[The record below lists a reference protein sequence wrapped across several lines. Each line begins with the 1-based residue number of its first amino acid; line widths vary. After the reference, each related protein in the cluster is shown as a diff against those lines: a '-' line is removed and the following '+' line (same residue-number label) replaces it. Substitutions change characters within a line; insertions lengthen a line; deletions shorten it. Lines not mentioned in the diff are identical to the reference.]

1 MTAQQLRYVITV
13 AETGSITEAARRL
26 FISQPSLSSAIR
38 ELETEAGIRIFSR
51 SRNGISIT
59 AEGMEFLGY
68 ARQVVQQAGLI
79 EEKYI
84 ARTQPKKRFAVS
96 TQHYSF
102 TAGAFVELVRSQR
115 GEAYEFILR
124 EGKTADVIR
133 EQLKADVMNREGTQE
148 VDPWKLSLI
157 DELADMLAEK
167 MAMQAEIRESGR
179 LLMKWDKQGNPYK
192 ESNPLYVHIK
202 AKEQS
207 ISVWRDK
214 LGLSNTVNPDRIK
227 QDAKRGVDT
236 EKDGLSNLLTQARDT
251 MNEIPNMD

>member
-1 MTAQQLRYVITV
+1 MTPAFEQLIKQSAKKFADKKAPKNPETQWRKG
-13 AETGSITEAARRL
+13 AEWMYDLLTG
-26 FISQPSLSSAIR
+26 
-38 ELETEAGIRIFSR
+38 
-51 SRNGISIT
+51 
-59 AEGMEFLGY
+59 
-68 ARQVVQQAGLI
+68 
-79 EEKYI
+79 
-84 ARTQPKKRFAVS
+84 
-96 TQHYSF
+96 
-102 TAGAFVELVRSQR
+102 
-115 GEAYEFILR
+115 
-124 EGKTADVIR
+124 GKTVDLLR
-133 EQLKADVMNREGTQE
+133 QQLKADVMNREGVSE

-167 MAMQAEIRESGR
+167 MAMQAEIREQGR
-179 LLMKWDKQGNPYK
+179 LLQKWDKNMNPYY

-251 MNEIPNMD
+251 MNEIPEME

>member
-1 MTAQQLRYVITV
+1 MTPEFEQLIKQSAKKFADKKAPKSPETQWRKG
-13 AETGSITEAARRL
+13 AEWMYDLLTG
-26 FISQPSLSSAIR
+26 
-38 ELETEAGIRIFSR
+38 
-51 SRNGISIT
+51 
-59 AEGMEFLGY
+59 
-68 ARQVVQQAGLI
+68 
-79 EEKYI
+79 
-84 ARTQPKKRFAVS
+84 
-96 TQHYSF
+96 
-102 TAGAFVELVRSQR
+102 
-115 GEAYEFILR
+115 
-124 EGKTADVIR
+124 GKTVDLLR
-133 EQLKADVMNREGTQE
+133 QQLKADVMNREGTSE
-148 VDPWKLSLI
+148 VEPWKLSLI

-214 LGLSNTVNPDRIK
+214 LGLSNTVNPERIK

-251 MNEIPNMD
+251 MNEIPEMD

>member
-1 MTAQQLRYVITV
+1 MTPEFEQLIKQSAKKFADKKAPKSPETQWRKG
-13 AETGSITEAARRL
+13 AEWMYDLLTG
-26 FISQPSLSSAIR
+26 
-38 ELETEAGIRIFSR
+38 
-51 SRNGISIT
+51 
-59 AEGMEFLGY
+59 
-68 ARQVVQQAGLI
+68 
-79 EEKYI
+79 
-84 ARTQPKKRFAVS
+84 
-96 TQHYSF
+96 
-102 TAGAFVELVRSQR
+102 
-115 GEAYEFILR
+115 
-124 EGKTADVIR
+124 GKTVDLLR
-133 EQLKADVMNREGTQE
+133 EQLKADVMNREGTSE
-148 VDPWKLSLI
+148 VEPWKLSLI

-251 MNEIPNMD
+251 MNEIPEID

>member
-1 MTAQQLRYVITV
+1 MT
-13 AETGSITEAARRL
+13 E
-26 FISQPSLSSAIR
+26 
-38 ELETEAGIRIFSR
+38 ELEKLVKA
-51 SRNGISIT
+51 T
-59 AEGMEFLGY
+59 AKKFADKRAPKNPE
-68 ARQVVQQAGLI
+68 
-79 EEKYI
+79 
-84 ARTQPKKRFAVS
+84 TQWRK
-96 TQHYSF
+96 
-102 TAGAFVELVRSQR
+102 GAEWMYDL
-115 GEAYEFILR
+115 LM
-124 EGKTADVIR
+124 EGKTVDAIR

-251 MNEIPNMD
+251 MNEIPEMD

>member
-1 MTAQQLRYVITV
+1 MTPEFEQLIKQTAKKFADKKAPKNPETQWRKG
-13 AETGSITEAARRL
+13 AEWMYDLLTG
-26 FISQPSLSSAIR
+26 
-38 ELETEAGIRIFSR
+38 
-51 SRNGISIT
+51 
-59 AEGMEFLGY
+59 
-68 ARQVVQQAGLI
+68 
-79 EEKYI
+79 
-84 ARTQPKKRFAVS
+84 
-96 TQHYSF
+96 
-102 TAGAFVELVRSQR
+102 
-115 GEAYEFILR
+115 
-124 EGKTADVIR
+124 GKTVDLLR
-133 EQLKADVMNREGTQE
+133 QQLKADVMNREGVSE
-148 VDPWKLSLI
+148 VEPWKLSLI

-214 LGLSNTVNPDRIK
+214 LGLSNTVNPERIK

-251 MNEIPNMD
+251 MNEIPEME